1 MEDEALTPSTV
12 KILHIICPITLSAV
26 LHSQIQPIMDC
37 VIHVYEKTCIEVDM
51 LISN

>member
-1 MEDEALTPSTV
+1 MDPYTV
-12 KILHIICPITLSAV
+12 KNPHIICPITLPAV

-37 VIHVYEKTCIEVDM
+37 VIHVYKKICIEVDM